1 MNIIWEPFDSC
12 KTIRVAVKDTI
23 ADATTQNRG
32 GSVRTHPALEDE
44 YIDVSYT
51 PFYSDRRV
59 AAGGSLFR
67 YSLILAE
74 KLFGLNDGIIWTRD
88 GSSCRQGE

>member
-32 GSVRTHPALEDE
+32 GSVRTHPASVEDE

-59 AAGGSLFR
+59 AVGGSLFR
-67 YSLILAE
+67 DSLILAV
-74 KLFGLNDGIIWTRD
+74 IA
-88 GSSCRQGE
+88 